1 MIKRIILTV
10 ALTVTT
16 SVAFSQDNSEYTKTL
31 SQMMIKNGSQETF
44 NVMLDQMTAM
54 MKQQKPEVPELAW
67 ADLNDDL
74 AVEAIKEL
82 TVLMS
87 PVYQKHLSLEDL
99 KGIIAFYNTP
109 IGKKFAKK
117 TPLITNESMQVTQ
130 QWGMQLMGKIQQ
142 KLKDKGY

>member
-10 ALTVTT
+10 ALTVIT
-16 SVAFSQDNSEYTKTL
+16 SVTFSQSDSEYTNTL
-31 SQMMIKNGSQETF
+31 SQMMIKSGSQETF
-44 NVMLDQMTAM
+44 NVMLGQMTAM

-74 AVEAIKEL
+74 AVDALKEL

-87 PVYQKHLSLEDL
+87 PVYQKHLTLEDL

-130 QWGMQLMGKIQQ
+130 QWGMKLMGKIQQ

>member
-1 MIKRIILTV
+1 
-10 ALTVTT
+10 
-16 SVAFSQDNSEYTKTL
+16 
-31 SQMMIKNGSQETF
+31 
-44 NVMLDQMTAM
+44 MLGQMTAM

-74 AVEAIKEL
+74 AVDALKEL

-87 PVYQKHLSLEDL
+87 PVYQKHLTLEDL

-130 QWGMQLMGKIQQ
+130 QWGMKLMGKIQQ